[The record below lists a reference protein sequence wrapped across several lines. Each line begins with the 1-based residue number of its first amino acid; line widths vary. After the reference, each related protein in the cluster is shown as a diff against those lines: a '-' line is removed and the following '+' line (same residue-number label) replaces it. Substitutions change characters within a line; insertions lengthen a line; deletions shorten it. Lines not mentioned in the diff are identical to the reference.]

1 MEPGSQ
7 KNSSK
12 HQQHN
17 NCQPVKPGIHLR
29 AAAAAAKQHMHD
41 PAVKHVVSQLGS
53 AKKDTQSHAIG
64 TILFGGVLFAAGA
77 APWALPWLFV
87 LFSLTCLPW
96 RAYSFIKQ
104 KWVGTTAGSWQGG
117 HGPHHATSF
126 TTSLPAYLALPGM
139 LQMLLTHN
147 KLLPKHQHLQQKQ
160 HLVPAAQPPPDL
172 SLCCRSSI

>member
-87 LFSLTCLPW
+87 LFALTCLPW

-104 KWVGTTAGSWQGG
+104 KWVGTTARQ
-117 HGPHHATSF
+117 
-126 TTSLPAYLALPGM
+126 LARWPR
-139 LQMLLTHN
+139 
-147 KLLPKHQHLQQKQ
+147 
-160 HLVPAAQPPPDL
+160 PPPCHQLYHISPSRHVANASDT
-172 SLCCRSSI
+172 